1 MTLMWYVSNDTK
13 TDVNRFQTYRSNYID
28 LGDLDTI
35 NIKDHSAY
43 IDVAMASPGTV
54 IEKSVFTVASYW
66 EVLQLKGG
74 DMVKFDKEINAKF
87 KKSAKGSRA
96 PDKEKVTIDRVMLV
110 YQCPNGVDVT
120 YANKD
125 GFGHPGMMGLWD
137 LHSNDALNW
146 TKLELKS
153 RLVNANFCPLC
164 TFWSTNNETLN
175 NHIQKHYWMG
185 LTC

>member
-13 TDVNRFQTYRSNYID
+13 TDVNRFQTYRSNHID

-66 EVLQLKGG
+66 EVLRLKGG

-87 KKSAKGSRA
+87 KKSAKG
-96 PDKEKVTIDRVMLV
+96 
-110 YQCPNGVDVT
+110 
-120 YANKD
+120 
-125 GFGHPGMMGLWD
+125 
-137 LHSNDALNW
+137 
-146 TKLELKS
+146 
-153 RLVNANFCPLC
+153 
-164 TFWSTNNETLN
+164 
-175 NHIQKHYWMG
+175 
-185 LTC
+185 